1 MIEVMLISLIILVG
15 ILIGFVLY
23 NTWLNQKDLD
33 QGEDLSGNMKEVHDD
48 AIEQLKIIEQQAMD
62 NIETVKSLTEEQLNV
77 ASDKMRQS
85 ATEFMSTMHL
95 IDNDITSKMKKLPKD
110 TLKSIQGGISPRKG
124 KVGEIMAYMKLMA
137 EYNRLIMISDVVDF
151 IGISND
157 AIDFIEIKSSTS
169 RLSKDQKIVK
179 KLILEG
185 KVRWIESRVDF
196 NIVTEK
202 EVIKND

>member
-95 IDNDITSKMKKLPKD
+95 IDKDITSKMKKLPKD